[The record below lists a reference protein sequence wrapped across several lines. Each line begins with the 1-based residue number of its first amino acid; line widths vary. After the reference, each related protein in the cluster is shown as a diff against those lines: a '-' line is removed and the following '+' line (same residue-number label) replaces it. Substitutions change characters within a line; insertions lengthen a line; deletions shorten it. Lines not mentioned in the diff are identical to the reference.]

1 MTQQNVLPWRLVI
14 AASIGMFAATS
25 TGSTRSP
32 FLPDIAADLS
42 VSLPAVAN
50 LFGVTACSWGISS
63 FVAGRLSDRLGRR
76 PFLFGA
82 PVCLALAMFAVAHV
96 PTYTALVII
105 TIFAGLCCGA
115 FTATAMAEVS
125 VQTGVSH
132 QGRALGYV
140 MTGQSLTLL
149 VGVPLAAWL
158 GASIGWR
165 GMHLVL
171 AGLAAF
177 AVVAMIFGLR
187 SQETGVST
195 SKTETR
201 TKSKLGEAMTGPVI
215 RLFIALVFER
225 ICFGLAVFYY
235 ASYLRT
241 AYNLPVSDVALPL
254 VVFALGNIL
263 GTMIGGQVADK
274 FPYRRISF
282 AVALVIAGCFAV
294 PWFAW
299 PAGLGITVGF
309 GVLFAF
315 FNGMAR
321 PPLLAALADVPPQ
334 FRGAVMGLNSAIA
347 SLGWLTAALAG
358 GWLYAGIGFVGF
370 SPLMALMCV
379 IAAIV
384 VVPDTRLVQQQKT

>member
-1 MTQQNVLPWRLVI
+1 MTQQNVLPWRLVL

-25 TGSTRSP
+25 TGSTRAP
-32 FLPDIAADLS
+32 FLPDMAVDLS

-50 LFGVTACSWGISS
+50 LFGMTACAWGISS
-63 FVAGRLSDRLGRR
+63 YVAGRLSDRVGRR
-76 PFLFGA
+76 PFLWGA
-82 PVCLALAMFAVAHV
+82 PVFLALAMVAVAYA
-96 PTYTALVII
+96 PNYAALVVI

-125 VQTGVSH
+125 IQTGVSH

-140 MTGQSLTLL
+140 MAGQSLTLL
-149 VGVPLAAWL
+149 VGVPGAAWL

-171 AGLAAF
+171 AGLAVF
-177 AVVAMIFGLR
+177 AVLAMVFGLR
-187 SQETGVST
+187 SLEGGRANL
-195 SKTETR
+195 KKKTR
-201 TKSKLGEAMTGPVI
+201 TNIREAMTGPVI

-225 ICFGLAVFYY
+225 ICFGLAAFYY

-241 AYNLPVSDVALPL
+241 AYSLPVSAVAWPL
-254 VVFALGNIL
+254 VGFALGNIL
-263 GTMIGGQVADK
+263 GTVVGGQVADK
-274 FPYRRISF
+274 FPYRRVSF

-299 PAGLGITVGF
+299 PVGLGITVLL

-315 FNGMAR
+315 FNGLAR
-321 PPLLAALADVPPQ
+321 PSLLAALADVPPQ

-358 GWLYAGIGFVGF
+358 GWLYAGIGFSGF
-370 SPLMALMCV
+370 SPLMLLMCL
-379 IAAIV
+379 AAAAM
-384 VVPDTRLVQQQKT
+384 VVPDSRMGQQQQM